1 MKKWS
6 AYLVAAA
13 FLAGAATSIFAVEKP
28 DADAKALFESKCSA
42 CHSIDR
48 PKSKRKTAAEWE
60 KTVMRMKN
68 VNGCP
73 ITDEEAKTIITYLV
87 NNYGEKK

>member
-1 MKKWS
+1 MRRISVQTVLLLFLLVSVSPAYGEEKK
-6 AYLVAAA
+6 
-13 FLAGAATSIFAVEKP
+13 VE
-28 DADAKALFESKCSA
+28 AKSLFEDKCSS

-48 PKSKRKTAAEWE
+48 PKSKKKTKEGWE

-73 ITDEEAKTIITYLV
+73 ITDDQAKMIIHYLSE
-87 NNYGEKK
+87 NYGK